1 MSAILHLPLTPL
13 AALFGLLTLL
23 STPKPPPEALPPLTG
38 IPVDLLEGEEAE
50 EPATSVRAPP
60 EPEPA
65 VALQPPAEKPERHEP
80 DEPKIRDAGA
90 DPGDAAADAADADTE
105 GTDAGAADGG
115 ITDPVAASGAE
126 RVVDVNAN
134 VKIRIYTEKIRG
146 HVLSVMV
153 GRALASVPQWRD
165 FFGPAALDPVRDVDR
180 ILIVGP
186 QLRDSSEV
194 AVVAKVNVEK
204 DRLRA
209 AIDGIVRSDPDG
221 KWLDETKVP
230 AATARVDRAMRYFIL
245 PSSKMVIV
253 SPPSAADNAMK
264 VGPRFTLKGSS
275 GNEVATAE
283 VATPWRA
290 IRRTGIPIDVPK
302 SIQWVRFKAT
312 PDSHGGLIVEFVAKD
327 ESAEKAAEN
336 AGPLERN
343 LKASTVL
350 DLGLFRHKFVERIVV
365 SAHGD
370 EIHGAALLTARQ
382 LGDALAFAMDALGAR
397 APRPKLDA
405 SVPRAPAAEPSP
417 PAPAGTDSPLP
428 RGREPSTAPGP

>member
-1 MSAILHLPLTPL
+1 MSVVLHLPLTPL
-13 AALFGLLTLL
+13 AALFGLLTFL
-23 STPKPPPEALPPLTG
+23 SATNPPPEALPPLTG

-50 EPATSVRAPP
+50 EPAAVTRAPP

-65 VALQPPAEKPERHEP
+65 VALQPPAERDPE
-80 DEPKIRDAGA
+80 EPKIRDAGA
-90 DPGDAAADAADADTE
+90 DPGDAAADASDTETE

-153 GRALASVPQWRD
+153 GRALAAVPQWRD
-165 FFGPAALDPVRDVDR
+165 FFGPAALDPVKDIDR
-180 ILIVGP
+180 LLIVGP

-194 AVVAKVNVEK
+194 AIVAKVNVDK
-204 DRLRA
+204 DRLHEA
-209 AIDGIVRSDPDG
+209 VDGIVRSDPDG
-221 KWLDETKVP
+221 KWLEDTKVP
-230 AATARVDRAMRYFIL
+230 AATARVDRAKRYFIL

-253 SPPSAADNAMK
+253 SPPSAAQNAMK
-264 VGPRFTLKGSS
+264 VGPKFTLRGSS
-275 GNEVATAE
+275 GPEVATAE

-290 IRRTGIPIDVPK
+290 IRRTGIAIDVPK

-312 PDSHGGLIVEFVAKD
+312 PDEHGGLIVEFVAKD

-343 LKASTVL
+343 LKAISVL
-350 DLGLFRHKFVERIVV
+350 DLVLVRHKFAERIVLR
-365 SAHGD
+365 AQGD
-370 EIHGAALLTARQ
+370 EIHGAVLFTARQ
-382 LGDALAFAMDALGAR
+382 LGDILGFAMDYLGAR

-405 SVPRAPAAEPSP
+405 GAPSAPKPEPAPPPSIVPGSEPRVPEPSP
-417 PAPAGTDSPLP
+417 APTP
-428 RGREPSTAPGP
+428 